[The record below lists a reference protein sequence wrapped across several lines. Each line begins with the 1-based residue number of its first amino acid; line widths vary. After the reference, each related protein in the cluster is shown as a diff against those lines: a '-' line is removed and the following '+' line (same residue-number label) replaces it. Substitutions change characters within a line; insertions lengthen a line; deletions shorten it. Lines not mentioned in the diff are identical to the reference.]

1 VRPLSL
7 DHLTVI
13 DASPVQ
19 LIEAAAAG
27 GFQHVGLRVVQP
39 LAAAPVAD
47 VINDRTIQRHLKS
60 AMAAT
65 GISIRLVESIW
76 IGPDTDPLAL
86 EPALITGAELGAR
99 FVLVAGNDPD
109 RARLTDSLGQLA
121 DIAGRQA
128 IEIAFEFMPFT
139 EVRSYEDAVAIKR
152 DVGRD
157 NLRLLIDALHLSR
170 SGSDFHKLVPFD
182 ASLVSYVHLCD
193 ARGTTPSTDKLRD
206 EARLGRYYPGEG
218 DLRLDDFIAAMP
230 ADACFGVEAP
240 CSLYDGLS
248 TIERARLAGR
258 TARECLERC
267 DARST
272 RRQ

>member
-27 GFQHVGLRVVQP
+27 GFQHVGLRIVQP

-47 VINDRTIQRHLKS
+47 VIGDRRVQRDLKS

-76 IGPDTDPLAL
+76 IAPDTDPLAL
-86 EPALITGAELGAR
+86 EPALTAGAELGAR

-109 RARLTDSLGQLA
+109 RARLIDRLGQLA
-121 DIAGRQA
+121 GLAGHHA
-128 IEIAFEFMPFT
+128 LEIAFEFMPFT
-139 EVRSYEDAVAIKR
+139 EVRGYDDAVAIKR
-152 DVGRD
+152 DIGRD

-170 SGSDFHKLVPFD
+170 SGSDFHNLVPFD

-193 ARGTTPSTDKLRD
+193 ARGAIPSADKLRD

-218 DLRLDDFIAAMP
+218 DLPLDQFVAAMP

-248 TIERARLAGR
+248 VIERARLAGR
-258 TARECLERC
+258 AARDWFKRHDERI
-267 DARST
+267 DAKI
-272 RRQ
+272 